1 MYLNMHYQ
9 PAPHQGLT
17 TGRNL
22 THFPYTCC
30 SHDRAAPSSFSH
42 VLLVETLNILSR
54 SVLIAHEQLQL
65 VGVQKGAGF
74 KRDTCSVGGL
84 NFYR

>member
-74 KRDTCSVGGL
+74 KRDTCSVEL
-84 NFYR
+84 SEI